1 MCKFTLLYLSGGE
14 KWWAVE
20 SSGGKV
26 EGYSL
31 QAIQRKGHHSGGKQ
45 VRQMFMGEYN
55 HTIDTK
61 GRLIIPSKFRDQ
73 LGDEFIVTK
82 GLDGCLFVFPKNEWL
97 AFEEKLRT
105 LPMTQKS
112 ARKFTR
118 FFVSGAIECELDK
131 QGRIL
136 LPQPL
141 REFAEL
147 EKDVVLTGNLNR
159 IEIWSKANWTE
170 NNAYDDMD
178 DIAEQM
184 TDLGLVI

>member
-1 MCKFTLLYLSGGE
+1 
-14 KWWAVE
+14 
-20 SSGGKV
+20 
-26 EGYSL
+26 
-31 QAIQRKGHHSGGKQ
+31 
-45 VRQMFMGEYN
+45 MFMGEYN

-61 GRLIIPSKFRDQ
+61 GRLIIPSKFREQ

-82 GLDGCLFVFPKNEWL
+82 GLDGCLFVFPKNEWQL
-97 AFEEKLRT
+97 FEEKLRT
-105 LPMTQKS
+105 LPLTQKS

-118 FFVSGAIECELDK
+118 FFVAGATECEVDK

-136 LPQPL
+136 LPQTL

-147 EKDVVLTGNLNR
+147 EKDVVLSGNLNR
-159 IEIWSKANWTE
+159 IEIWSKANWAE